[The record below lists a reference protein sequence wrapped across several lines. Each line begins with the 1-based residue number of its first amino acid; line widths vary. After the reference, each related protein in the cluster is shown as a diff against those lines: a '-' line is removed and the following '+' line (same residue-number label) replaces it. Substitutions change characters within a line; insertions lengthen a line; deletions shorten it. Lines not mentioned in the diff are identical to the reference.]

1 MLTARTLAE
10 AYVYAGVMAAADGLP
25 DAAGE
30 PPVEPPVEPTAD
42 SLGESAVEPGDG
54 PDAGLVEGPDSW
66 TLTAGDVRIE
76 IPYLSEQAA
85 RQVGARFGL
94 GVSQLVDAGQWILV
108 GTTYARRALE
118 ADLVYHGGPAEDRRR
133 VELNWEF
140 AADAVAEAV
149 KFLPEGADVLPD
161 EAVWSELGQQAR
173 GENPEHFT
181 REKLI
186 DDLEYYRGTLEDFR
200 TLHGPAD

>member
-10 AYVYAGVMAAADGLP
+10 AHVYASVMAAADATPP
-25 DAAGE
+25 DAT
-30 PPVEPPVEPTAD
+30 VESPTA
-42 SLGESAVEPGDG
+42 A
-54 PDAGLVEGPDSW
+54 ANLVEGPEAW
-66 TLTAGDVRIE
+66 TFTAGDIVVE

-108 GTTYARRALE
+108 ATTYARRALE
-118 ADLVYHGGPAEDRRR
+118 ADLAYTGEGPVQDRRR

-149 KFLPEGADVLPD
+149 KFVPEDADEVPD
-161 EAVWSELGQQAR
+161 EAVWSELGLQAR
-173 GENPEHFT
+173 RETPEQFT
-181 REKLI
+181 RAKLL
-186 DDLEYYRGTLEDFR
+186 DDLGYYRGTLDDFR
-200 TLHGPAD
+200 ALYGPPA